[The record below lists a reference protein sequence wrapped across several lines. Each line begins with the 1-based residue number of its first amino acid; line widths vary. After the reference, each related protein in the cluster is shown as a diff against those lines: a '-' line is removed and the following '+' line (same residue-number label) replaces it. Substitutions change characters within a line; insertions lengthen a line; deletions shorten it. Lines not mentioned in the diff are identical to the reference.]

1 MGRVNRAFPNT
12 FYYCYL
18 SWNTQRE
25 SLRRRVYRS
34 GEAFTSLQPGNSL
47 HATLNRDY
55 LGSVSIDDW
64 GVTGQLKRYMV
75 LLLTWKLSIS
85 RKRWSRDEAECMK
98 KSFCNRFFFLS
109 SAHSLP
115 RTRFWESS
123 FFIPSH
129 KTSSPKN
136 ACVGG
141 YSVQWRVRTSSGFFL
156 TKKNNFLV
164 APH

>member
-34 GEAFTSLQPGNSL
+34 GEAFTSSQPGNSL

-75 LLLTWKLSIS
+75 LLWLESFLFQESDGAATRRNVW
-85 RKRWSRDEAECMK
+85 RKAFVTVF
-98 KSFCNRFFFLS
+98 SFCPVHIASHARVFGRARFS
-109 SAHSLP
+109 SLP
-115 RTRFWESS
+115 TKRAPLKTPAWEATVYSEEWELRRA
-123 FFIPSH
+123 FF
-129 KTSSPKN
+129 
-136 ACVGG
+136 
-141 YSVQWRVRTSSGFFL
+141 
-156 TKKNNFLV
+156 
-164 APH
+164 